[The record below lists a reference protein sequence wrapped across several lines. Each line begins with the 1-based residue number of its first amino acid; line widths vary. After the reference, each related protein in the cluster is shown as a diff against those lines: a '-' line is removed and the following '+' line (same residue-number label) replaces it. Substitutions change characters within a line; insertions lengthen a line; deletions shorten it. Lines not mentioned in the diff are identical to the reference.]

1 MVNLLLDGLCPYVV
15 ELCSDVNGNH
25 VIKRCL
31 TGMTAESRHR
41 LVEEIIDHC
50 IEVVTTQSSD
60 GQISKEMYG
69 CSIIQKCI
77 EIVSG
82 DQANRLFS
90 IIESHSLELMRD
102 RYANYVIQVGVV
114 WENKGQYLIENASP
128 DQSLRFCRCVLTHV
142 EELSKEKCSSNVVE
156 KSLKRGDESIRDAII
171 DEIVNAS
178 DLLSM
183 LLDGVSVL
191 GRCEIQYANYVIQKA
206 LVLSNA
212 EQRKRL
218 TQAITPY
225 AKDLAESK
233 VGKHILSKLPCL
245 MFIIPSDKNK

>member
-1 MVNLLLDGLCPYVV
+1 
-15 ELCSDVNGNH
+15 
-25 VIKRCL
+25 
-31 TGMTAESRHR
+31 
-41 LVEEIIDHC
+41 
-50 IEVVTTQSSD
+50 
-60 GQISKEMYG
+60 MYG

-102 RYANYVIQVGVV
+102 RYANYVIQVGVFG
-114 WENKGQYLIENASP
+114 ENEEQYLIENASP

-191 GRCEIQYANYVIQKA
+191 VGCE
-206 LVLSNA
+206 
-212 EQRKRL
+212 
-218 TQAITPY
+218 T
-225 AKDLAESK
+225 
-233 VGKHILSKLPCL
+233 
-245 MFIIPSDKNK
+245 